1 MTFADKT
8 LNCRECGGSFVFT
21 AGEQAFY
28 AEKGLLNEPQRCP
41 ECRANRRRERSGGSP
56 RVMHTVVCAECGAEA
71 TVPFIPRNDRPVYCS
86 QCYERIRA
94 TQSRA

>member
-8 LNCRECGGSFVFT
+8 LTCRECGASFIFT

-41 ECRANRRRERSGGSP
+41 SCRTNRRRERSGGGP
-56 RVMHTVVCAECGAEA
+56 RVTHTVVCAECGAEA
-71 TVPFIPRNDRPVYCS
+71 TVPFVPRNDRPVYCS
-86 QCYERIRA
+86 QCYERIKA